1 MVLLALY
8 ESHYDHLK
16 QISGELLYTQV
27 FIVWSAKGPEGKSG
41 GTSVPGKTANWGVF
55 VVWHTMFMPLCVATL
70 TVCALLRDC
79 RSVSSWPYLAHPLT
93 CTTVAVHGLAWW
105 QIECMLCPFKSPSLY
120 IVCVLWWKLER
131 GRKEEAG
138 MWRSGGCE
146 GGVGGGEGRGTGGAK
161 SCDSCGLSLSR
172 GEPTLMSWGQR
183 KPRLS
188 LKRTMTW
195 VCSPMLVFVVQNNS
209 FRCEFE
215 VKQDHCGSS
224 VYSNVLCCGVHYSL
238 HSQ

>member
-1 MVLLALY
+1 MNLIVI
-8 ESHYDHLK
+8 HIK
-16 QISGELLYTQV
+16 QISG
-27 FIVWSAKGPEGKSG
+27 
-41 GTSVPGKTANWGVF
+41 GTLWTVVHTGVHCLKCKRTRREK
-55 VVWHTMFMPLCVATL
+55 WRDICPWQDNKLRCVCGVAYHVHATVYSY
-70 TVCALLRDC
+70 TVCVLLRDC

-93 CTTVAVHGLAWW
+93 CTTVVVHGLTWW

-138 MWRSGGCE
+138 TWRGGGCE
-146 GGVGGGEGRGTGGAK
+146 GGVGGGEGRGTGEAK
-161 SCDSCGLSLSR
+161 SCDSCGLSLPR

-195 VCSPMLVFVVQNNS
+195 VCSPMLVFIVQNNS

-215 VKQDHCGSS
+215 FKQDHCGSS
-224 VYSNVLCCGVHYSL
+224 VYSDVLCCGVHYSL